1 MRIRREQTWAGGIL
15 AGLGVLTL
23 ATGIALA
30 EETKTD
36 GAATQAPAGQTTP
49 SATPATPAD
58 QTTTPPAAPNATP
71 ATPDAKP
78 APVPIPSGDPK
89 AAQAAAAADPLT
101 QIRDQGKKLDASADK
116 KASTAIEAAANDVE
130 KNVATDG
137 DKKIAERLA
146 GEFGVS
152 VEMLTAEKD
161 GLKVG
166 WGQLMLARTLLA
178 NSSTELSTR
187 QLFDLR
193 NEGMSWAQI
202 ASGMGLKLGD
212 VLNATKAEAKVA
224 KGLAKADGKVA
235 VVHGSGSKAGLSS
248 AATSSAKEVSAKPAS
263 AKEASPKVE
272 AQSATPSG
280 APETAPGK

>member
-1 MRIRREQTWAGGIL
+1 MRVRRQATWAGGIL

-23 ATGIALA
+23 AAGIALA

-58 QTTTPPAAPNATP
+58 QTTAPAATPNATP
-71 ATPDAKP
+71 ATPDAKST
-78 APVPIPSGDPK
+78 PVPIPSGDPA
-89 AAQAAAAADPLT
+89 AAQASAAADPLT
-101 QIRDQGKKLDASADK
+101 QIRDQGKKLDAAADK
-116 KASTAIEAAANDVE
+116 KASAAIDAAVNDVE
-130 KNVATDG
+130 KNATDG
-137 DKKIAERLA
+137 DQKIAERLA

-152 VEMLTAEKD
+152 TDVLIAEKD

-202 ASGMGLKLGD
+202 SSGMGLKLGE
-212 VLNATKAEAKVA
+212 VLNAAKAEAKVA

-235 VVHGSGSKAGLSS
+235 VVHGSGSKAGAGS
-248 AATSSAKEVSAKPAS
+248 ATKTASAKPAS
-263 AKEASPKVE
+263 AKESSPKVE

>member
-1 MRIRREQTWAGGIL
+1 MRIRRDQTWAGGIL

-23 ATGIALA
+23 AAGIALA

-58 QTTTPPAAPNATP
+58 QTTAPATTPNATP
-71 ATPDAKP
+71 ATPDAKST
-78 APVPIPSGDPK
+78 PVPIPSGDPK
-89 AAQAAAAADPLT
+89 AAQAAVAADPLT

-116 KASTAIEAAANDVE
+116 KASAAIDAAANDVE

-202 ASGMGLKLGD
+202 ASGMGLRLGE
-212 VLNATKAEAKVA
+212 VLSATKAEAKVA

-235 VVHGSGSKAGLSS
+235 VVHGSGSKAGISGS
-248 AATSSAKEVSAKPAS
+248 TSTKEAAAKPATS
-263 AKEASPKVE
+263 KDASPKAE